1 MVEEEWKLK
10 LSPILFCIVL
20 AGVGALAEELWTLLE
35 TKVCRWLPEQRAR
48 PRLDLWH
55 SRDAE
60 CGWEGVAS
68 AAVATLLSR
77 FV

>member
-20 AGVGALAEELWTLLE
+20 ALEKAEELWTLLE
-35 TKVCRWLPEQRAR
+35 TKVCRWVPEQPACSAEAR
-48 PRLDLWH
+48 SLA
-55 SRDAE
+55 SKG
-60 CGWEGVAS
+60 CGSEGVAF